1 MLLAGPRYSDIKAVK
16 ERGSRSLVVPPS
28 NARRPRFFISK
39 SFIMSSHSPGYL
51 VENASTTVDPKNCL
65 RRDTNSSSTFVP
77 PNGPPVTWNISFTL
91 PFVKI
96 SWAVTSKV
104 PPLQEQERENAV
116 YYIHYLNASKRS
128 EMYWPHPCCIYISHS
143 DISGFAQTSSVKETH
158 TALCSSVLL
167 AF

>member
-1 MLLAGPRYSDIKAVK
+1 MASWRRADWAKPPTRKKNCKSLRQRFSRRLVRCFTIPSRTGINNFFIAGASKQRYSFLRNCTPSKLLAGPRYSDINAVK

-51 VENASTTVDPKNCL
+51 VENASTTVVPKNCL

-77 PNGPPVTWNISFTL
+77 PNGPPVTWNISFIL

-96 SWAVTSKV
+96 S
-104 PPLQEQERENAV
+104 
-116 YYIHYLNASKRS
+116 
-128 EMYWPHPCCIYISHS
+128 
-143 DISGFAQTSSVKETH
+143 
-158 TALCSSVLL
+158 
-167 AF
+167 